1 MSTTVH
7 RDPIYIRVL
16 VFRQDGQW
24 VAQCLEHDLVAQ
36 APSDDEVMGSFIR
49 LFKARLLR
57 DLSMGAEPLKS
68 LPPAPSKFIEM
79 WNRITNE
86 KESLTAKSV
95 SLPDD
100 AEHIPDAYVI
110 SQIANNGDSG
120 TFRT

>member
-1 MSTTVH
+1 MTAPAH

-16 VFRQDGQW
+16 VFRQQGQW

-36 APSDDEVMGSFIR
+36 APSEDEVMSSFIR
-49 LFKARLLR
+49 LFKSRLIR
-57 DLSMGAEPLKS
+57 DLNSGREPLKT
-68 LPPAPSKFIEM
+68 LPPAPARFLEA

-100 AEHIPDAYVI
+100 SDHVPDAYVI
-110 SQIANNGDSG
+110 SQIANTGDSG
-120 TFRT
+120 VFRP